1 MARLATVESSRGKTY
16 HLTDPDPVAV
26 FEIERLF
33 ARALG
38 KRFLYVPVPPG
49 LARAFFRPRAVQRFF
64 GMPVQTLDYFDHP
77 CRYDASQATADLA
90 PLGVRCP
97 RFPDYV
103 GNLVAF
109 YRQKRNEVRRAAMI

>member
-1 MARLATVESSRGKTY
+1 
-16 HLTDPDPVAV
+16 V

-38 KRFLYVPVPPG
+38 KRFLYVPVPAA
-49 LARAFFRPRAVQRFF
+49 LARAVFKPRAVQRFF
-64 GMPVQTLDYFDHP
+64 GMPVETLDYFDHP

-103 GNLVAF
+103 DRLVAF
-109 YRQKRNEVRRAAMI
+109 YRQKRSEVRRAAMI